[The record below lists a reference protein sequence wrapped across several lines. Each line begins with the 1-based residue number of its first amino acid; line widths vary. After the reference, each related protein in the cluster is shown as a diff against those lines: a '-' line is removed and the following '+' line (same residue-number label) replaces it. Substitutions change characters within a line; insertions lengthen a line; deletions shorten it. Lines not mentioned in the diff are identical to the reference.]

1 MFVNKKRNSE
11 ILYFLNNIE
20 LFLKNEINNIPMDCM
35 NSKMDSDIK
44 DKLISI
50 CSILNKK
57 NDEELLIYGEL
68 MLVSEKIVYG
78 DFDDVIHHTN
88 TSNTKLNYIAKTINY
103 LVQNLK
109 KINTQIVD
117 ILSLYSSQNYLAKID
132 QNSHN
137 GYFKILS
144 EGVNTLGNSIT
155 NMLVENMKNGVTLDE
170 GSDTLLVNVDILS
183 KSTNSAAVRLEET
196 SAAVEEITS
205 IVRHNMEHIKKLSLL
220 SNEVRVSTQN
230 GHNLSSQTLDAM
242 DEINVQ
248 VNAINDAISVIDQI
262 AFQTNILSLN
272 AAVEAATAGEAGKG
286 FSVVAGEVRNL
297 AARSAEAA
305 KEIKNL
311 VQNATQ
317 KAYHGKT
324 IADNMIKGYS
334 GLNDNISQTLELIA
348 DIEVSSKE
356 QLSGIEQINDAIAEL
371 DEQTQQNAV
380 IASQTH
386 DIAVEMDI
394 IAKEIVADTMTKEF
408 IGKNC

>member
-1 MFVNKKRNSE
+1 MFFNQKRNSE
-11 ILYFLNNIE
+11 VLHYLNNIE
-20 LFLKNEINNIPMDCM
+20 LFLKNEINNIPMDCRD
-35 NSKMDSDIK
+35 SKMDSEIK
-44 DKLISI
+44 DKLFSI

-78 DFDDVIHHTN
+78 DFDDIIYHTN

-109 KINTQIVD
+109 VINKQIVD
-117 ILSLYSSQNYLAKID
+117 ILNLYSNQNYLNKID
-132 QNSHN
+132 PNSHN

-144 EGVNTLGNSIT
+144 DGVNTLGNSIT
-155 NMLVENMKNGVTLDE
+155 NMLVENRKNGLTLDE
-170 GSDTLLVNVDILS
+170 GSDLLLVNIDNLN
-183 KSTNSAAVRLEET
+183 KSANYAAVSLEET
-196 SAAVEEITS
+196 AAAVEEITS
-205 IVRHNMEHIKKLSLL
+205 IVRNNMGHIKNLSTL
-220 SNEVRVSTQN
+220 SNEVRISTQN
-230 GHNLSSQTLDAM
+230 GHSLSSQTLEAM
-242 DEINVQ
+242 DEINLE
-248 VNAINDAISVIDQI
+248 VNAINEAISVIDKI

-297 AARSAEAA
+297 ASRSAEAA

-334 GLNDNISQTLELIA
+334 GLNQNISQTLDLIA

-356 QLSGIEQINDAIAEL
+356 QLSGIEQINYAIAAL
-371 DEQTQQNAV
+371 DQQTQTNAM

-386 DIAVEMDI
+386 DIAIQIDT
-394 IAKEIVADTMTKEF
+394 IAKEIVQDTMTKEF
-408 IGKNC
+408 VGKK